1 MFKRTVVFF
10 LFVCISAGSFPL
22 YLSAEEPGGIGLEIL
37 QLYHHEREDRKGPI
51 VVINVLPGGPAFVAG
66 VERGDIIT
74 HIDGEPVRDGRLTM
88 HRIALLRP
96 GDTVAISVQR
106 NQQSFELRAV
116 VGVLRQSSGQAAD

>member
-22 YLSAEEPGGIGLEIL
+22 FLSAEEPGGIGLEIL

-74 HIDGEPVRDGRLTM
+74 HIDGQ
-88 HRIALLRP
+88 
-96 GDTVAISVQR
+96 TVAGNEFFYVLEEMLQGPAHSGITLTIQR
-106 NQQSFELRAV
+106 QITNQNFNLYLERVKIDGLY
-116 VGVLRQSSGQAAD
+116 